1 MCKFFISVI
10 SGMIILTGI
19 IIIALRKHYRKV
31 IKTKEYDI
39 VHHIRLQDH
48 LAKELEY
55 MNVEKK
61 VMEKMLESKFD
72 SLLIVKQK

>member
-1 MCKFFISVI
+1 MCKFFISMV
-10 SGMIILTGI
+10 SGMIILIGI

-39 VHHIRLQDH
+39 VHHIHLQDR
-48 LAKELEY
+48 LSKELEY
-55 MNVEKK
+55 INVEKK

-72 SLLIVKQK
+72 NLLIVKQK